1 MEKVQDDRH
10 IKPPDGERPPRA
22 RAGFGLYTLPAVLL
36 AVFGGLVYMRV
47 EARNHNKAE
56 LAAATNES
64 ASAVPVSITRPS
76 KANPNQDLTLPGD
89 VQAFV
94 ETPVYART
102 NGYLKRWYFDIGARV
117 KTGDLLATIDAP
129 EVDEQLRQAEA
140 AQVQA
145 EANLDLA
152 KTTAERWQ
160 NLLKSDSVSQQDVD
174 QNNGAFRARQADVA
188 AANANVQRL
197 KDLQGFE
204 QVTAP
209 FSGVLTARSVDIGA
223 LIAAGNGKELFR
235 LAQIDT
241 LRVYVHV
248 PEAFAND
255 MRVGTKAELQIAEYP
270 NRTFAG
276 AVARASGAIDAASRT
291 LLTEV
296 DVPNPKNELMPGA
309 YAQVTFHLHHD
320 QSPLAV
326 PANALVF
333 RSAGPQVVIVD
344 GANTARFRNVTIGRD
359 LGSSLEIASGL
370 TANDRVVVNPPD
382 SLADGTLLAIERAPD
397 SH

>member
-1 MEKVQDDRH
+1 MEMVEDEGHINPRDRR
-10 IKPPDGERPPRA
+10 RPR
-22 RAGFGLYTLPAVLL
+22 RGRGIGLYTLPAVLL
-36 AVFGGLVYMRV
+36 AIFGGLVYMRV
-47 EARNHNKAE
+47 EARNHSKAE
-56 LAAATNES
+56 LMAETTAPAT
-64 ASAVPVSITRPS
+64 AVPVNITRPT
-76 KANPNQDLTLPGD
+76 KANPNQNLTLPGD

-117 KTGDLLATIDAP
+117 KAGDLLATIDAP
-129 EVDEQLRQAEA
+129 EVDQQLRQAEA
-140 AQVQA
+140 AQAQA
-145 EANLDLA
+145 EANLELA

-174 QNNGAFRARQADVA
+174 QNNGAYRARQADVVA
-188 AANANVQRL
+188 ATANVQRL

-204 QVTAP
+204 QLTAP

-223 LIAAGNGKELFR
+223 LISSGNGKELFR

-248 PEAFAND
+248 PEGFAND
-255 MRVGTKAELQIAEYP
+255 MRAGTKAELRIAEFP

-276 AVARASGAIDAASRT
+276 AVTRASGAIDAASRT

-344 GANTARFRNVTIGRD
+344 RANTARFRRVTIGRD
-359 LGSSLEIASGL
+359 FGSSLEIVSGV
-370 TANDRVVVNPPD
+370 TPDDRVVVNPPD
-382 SLADGTLLAIERAPD
+382 SLAEGTVLAVEAATD
-397 SH
+397 SRR